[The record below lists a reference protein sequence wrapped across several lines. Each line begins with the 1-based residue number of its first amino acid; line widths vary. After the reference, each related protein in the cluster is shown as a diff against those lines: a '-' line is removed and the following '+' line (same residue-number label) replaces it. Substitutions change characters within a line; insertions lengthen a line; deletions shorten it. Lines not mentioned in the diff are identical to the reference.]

1 VDNEPSKTVLQK
13 LGGIAAIEEIVF
25 LKLWGSSV
33 DGRSLWF
40 CRLILRKCLGGILVG
55 LLKCLLAYLPFFPVT
70 RHFWGSGSGPIGI
83 LDMLWEKLKAG
94 SRLKLWLCQ
103 ECLHQLSV

>member
-1 VDNEPSKTVLQK
+1 M
-13 LGGIAAIEEIVF
+13 
-25 LKLWGSSV
+25 
-33 DGRSLWF
+33 
-40 CRLILRKCLGGILVG
+40 VG

-94 SRLKLWLCQ
+94 SRLNCDCVRNVCTNYLYSNGHSKVGWLH
-103 ECLHQLSV
+103 LMVYKIATKF